1 MKSGGEATASGS
13 GLAEPLEA
21 GPELLVVDRHLTVEH
36 ERARRQLQ
44 DRRRDVAEAARVVA
58 PVAADEA
65 DALAVLVRQPYGVFT
80 LLQIDAPRNSG
91 CPGVFG
97 SGIHAVV
104 PINVS
109 PSNLMKRT

>member
-58 PVAADEA
+58 PVTADQA
-65 DALAVLVRQPYGVFT
+65 DALAVLVRQHPPAVDLFFV
-80 LLQIDAPRNSG
+80 DP
-91 CPGVFG
+91 PGRWN
-97 SGIHAVV
+97 AA
-104 PINVS
+104 
-109 PSNLMKRT
+109 